1 MSRLLRSYAASGAW
15 RADGLALAS
24 GALLPLAFAPFGAIP
39 LAILSP
45 AVLFLLWRGC
55 PPGLAAWRGFIFGL
69 GYFGVGGS
77 WIYVSMHTYG
87 GMPPPLAAL
96 IVVVF
101 ISYLA
106 CYSALLGWLQ
116 ARLFPLGEDRR
127 LLWVLPA
134 LWTLVEWLRGWL
146 GSGFTWLQLAYSQIE
161 TPLSGFAP
169 WLGAYGVSYVTAL
182 CAGLLALAWHRRTHR
197 RTLALALASVA
208 GLWVLGALALQVQWT
223 EPLDKPLRVALVQAN
238 VDIRLKWLSENRGA
252 IADRY
257 VQLTFSGEPADLAIW
272 PESAIPAY
280 HDELEE
286 SFLPMLKSLTAA
298 RGMGLV
304 FGTVER
310 QLTGNEKIYYNS
322 AISVGDEVGVYRK
335 SHLVPLGEFL
345 PFPWILRWLLD
356 SLHIPMS
363 DFSTG
368 PAHQPPLVA
377 AGQKLAI
384 SICYEGTFGE
394 EVIRALPEAS
404 ILVNISEDAWFGDS
418 LAPHQHLEIVRMR
431 AVETGRPL
439 LRATNTGIS
448 AIVDPRGRIVAR
460 SKQFKAEVLMGTVQP
475 MQGATPYIRFGNY
488 PIITG
493 LSLLLLAM
501 GLTGFLKNSIQR
513 KTFRGPTEDA

>member
-1 MSRLLRSYAASGAW
+1 MVARLLKSYAASGAW
-15 RADGLALAS
+15 RADGLALVS
-24 GALLPLAFAPFGAIP
+24 GALLAFAFAPFGAFP

-45 AVLFLLWRGC
+45 AILFLLWRGC
-55 PPGLAAWRGFIFGL
+55 APGRAAWRGFVYGL

-87 GMPPPLAAL
+87 GMPPPLAAF

-101 ISYLA
+101 ISFLA
-106 CYSALLGWLQ
+106 SYSALLGWLQ
-116 ARLFPLGEDRR
+116 ARLFPHSGDRR
-127 LLWVLPA
+127 LLWALPA
-134 LWTLVEWLRGWL
+134 LWVLVEWLRGWL

-161 TPLSGFAP
+161 TPLTGFAP
-169 WLGAYGVSYVTAL
+169 WLGAYGVSYVTVL
-182 CAGLLALAWHRRTHR
+182 CAGLLAFAWHRRAQK
-197 RTLALALASVA
+197 RTLALALAAVA
-208 GLWVLGALALQVQWT
+208 GLWGLGALAQQVSWT

-238 VDIRLKWLSENRGA
+238 VDIRLKWLAANRGA

-257 VQLTFSGEPADLAIW
+257 VQLTFSGAPADLAVW

-280 HDELEE
+280 RDELEE
-286 SFLPMLKSLTAA
+286 NFLPMLKSLTAA

-310 QLTGNEKIYYNS
+310 QLAGSEKIYYNS
-322 AISVGDEVGVYRK
+322 AISVGDEIGVYRK

-368 PAHQPPLVA
+368 PERQPPLLV
-377 AGQKLAI
+377 AGQKLAV
-384 SICYEGTFGE
+384 SICYEATFGE

-448 AIVDPRGRIVAR
+448 AFVDPRGRVTAR
-460 SKQFKAEVLMGTVQP
+460 SKQFQTEVLRGTVQP
-475 MQGATPYIRFGNY
+475 MQGTTPYIRFGNY

-493 LSLLLLAM
+493 LSLLLLAI
-501 GLTGFLKNSIQR
+501 GLTGFLKTSTR
-513 KTFRGPTEDA
+513 RGEKEKTSF

>member
-1 MSRLLRSYAASGAW
+1 LVIELLKSYASSGAW
-15 RADGLALAS
+15 RADGVALVS
-24 GALLPLAFAPFGAIP
+24 GALLPFAFAPFGAFP

-55 PPGLAAWRGFIFGL
+55 PPRRAAWRGFLYGL

-77 WIYVSMHTYG
+77 WIYVSMHTHG

-101 ISYLA
+101 TSYLA
-106 CYSALLGWLQ
+106 SYSALLGWLQ
-116 ARLFPLGEDRR
+116 ARLFPLAEERR

-146 GSGFTWLQLAYSQIE
+146 LSGFTWLQLAYSQIE

-182 CAGLLALAWHRRTHR
+182 CAGLLALAWHKRKHR
-197 RTLALALASVA
+197 RMVALALASAA
-208 GLWVLGALALQVQWT
+208 GLWVLGALAIQVPWT
-223 EPLDKPLRVALVQAN
+223 EPVDKPLRVALVQAN
-238 VDIRLKWLSENRGA
+238 IDLKDKWLSANRDA

-257 VQLTFSGEPADLAIW
+257 LRLTFTGEDIDLAIW

-280 HDELEE
+280 RDELEE
-286 SFLPMLKSLTAA
+286 DFLPMLKSLAAA
-298 RGMGLV
+298 RDMGLV

-310 QLTGNEKIYYNS
+310 QLTGDEKVYYNS
-322 AISVGDEVGVYRK
+322 AISIGEHGGVYRK
-335 SHLVPLGEFL
+335 HHLVPLGEFL
-345 PFPWILRWLLD
+345 PFPWVLRWLLD
-356 SLHIPMS
+356 FMHIPMS

-368 PAHQPPLVA
+368 PARQAPLVA
-377 AGQKLAI
+377 AGQKIAV

-394 EVIRALPEAS
+394 EIIRALPEATL
-404 ILVNISEDAWFGDS
+404 LVNISEDAWFGDS
-418 LAPHQHLEIVRMR
+418 LAPHQHLEIVRLR
-431 AVETGRPL
+431 AVETGRSL

-460 SKQFKAEVLMGTVQP
+460 TKQFQTAVLTGTVQP
-475 MQGATPYIRFGNY
+475 MRGATPYVRFGNY
-488 PIITG
+488 PVIVG
-493 LSLLLLAM
+493 LTLLLLAV
-501 GLTGFLKNSIQR
+501 GLTAILRTQR
-513 KTFRGPTEDA
+513 KNV